1 VPKSFVTVNRH
12 DGNIVLIFCEQ
23 IRIRFDVD
31 FFEGESLVTAR
42 GLNRVLGFVAEVA
55 PGSRINDYMRFG
67 QLTTPSAENIA
78 AEIPENM
85 LPAALHKNP
94 NIACLEVKL
103 QRSSQILARVGFAA
117 LGRKIVTTSTPKE
130 FANAFS
136 VACATRQETQGWKL
150 KPGVA
155 ICERL
160 SRWSFC
166 AKPLPANRETG
177 YKCHADHII
186 LFFVRARRSSCL
198 SE

>member
-1 VPKSFVTVNRH
+1 
-12 DGNIVLIFCEQ
+12 
-23 IRIRFDVD
+23 
-31 FFEGESLVTAR
+31 
-42 GLNRVLGFVAEVA
+42 
-55 PGSRINDYMRFG
+55 MRFG

-117 LGRKIVTTSTPKE
+117 LGRKIVTHQLRRSSRTLSALRAPHARK
-130 FANAFS
+130 
-136 VACATRQETQGWKL
+136 TQGWKL
-150 KPGVA
+150 KPWVA

-160 SRWSFC
+160 RRLSFC